1 MKNIKYL
8 WLLSPLVI
16 VFPFLLIAAEGEL
29 EEWETIL
36 IGLVVIAVAQ
46 IVRWVVQLIKKE
58 KIHKRWAYIIAL
70 LTSIVL
76 AVFLKMPALPPFPG
90 WEGFFAWLG
99 DIVGA
104 IDGVLF
110 WAVFIY
116 NIVLPELLDKLGDII
131 EKRLKLRVR
140 G

>member
-16 VFPFLLIAAEGEL
+16 VFPFLLLAAKGDL
-29 EEWETIL
+29 AEWEVIL
-36 IGLVVIAVAQ
+36 IGLVVVAVAQ
-46 IVRWVVQLIKKE
+46 IVRWIVQLIKKE
-58 KIHKRWAYIIAL
+58 KLGKRWAYIIAL
-70 LTSIVL
+70 VVSLVLSIAL
-76 AVFLKMPALPPFPG
+76 RFPAVPPFPG
-90 WEGFFAWLG
+90 WENLFTWLQ
-99 DIVGA
+99 DIVEA

-110 WAVFIY
+110 WAIFIY

-131 EKRLKLRVR
+131 EKRLKLRVK